1 MMDGSKVGF
10 QGYPYLLNQLLKNHN
25 QTQKYQIMNFAS
37 DNFTVV
43 REDDGQTYKDQCE
56 YK

>member
-1 MMDGSKVGF
+1 MDGSKSGF
-10 QGYPYLLNQLLKNHN
+10 LGYPYLLSQLLANHN
-25 QTQKYQIMNFAS
+25 QTQRYQIMNFAS

-43 REDDGQTYKDQCE
+43 QQDDGQTYKDLCE